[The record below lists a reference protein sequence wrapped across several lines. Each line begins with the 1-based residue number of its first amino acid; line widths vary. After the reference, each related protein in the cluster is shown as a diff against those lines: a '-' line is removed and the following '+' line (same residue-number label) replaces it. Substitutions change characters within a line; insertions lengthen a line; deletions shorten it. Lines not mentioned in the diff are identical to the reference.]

1 MERLRDRVLKYLKE
15 YKSQKADAYSIKRVG
30 CFGSVAR
37 GEEREDSDID
47 IVVEFNKPDL
57 FNLIAIKQDLKEYFK
72 RDVDVVALWSKM
84 NPKLKRRIEKDAI
97 YV

>member
-1 MERLRDRVLKYLKE
+1 MERLRDRVLEYLKE
-15 YKSQKADAYSIKRVG
+15 YKSQKADIYHINRVG
-30 CFGSVAR
+30 IFGSVAR

-47 IVVEFNKPDL
+47 VVVEFKKPDL

-72 RDVDVVALWSKM
+72 KDVDVVALWSKI
-84 NPKLKRRIEKDAI
+84 NPKLKRRIDKDAI